1 MNQED
6 QQRWVPKAI
15 QRARSLEQALADLN
29 TKYQGRPSAEL
40 ARMIRQ
46 LEVEIANRNVS
57 RARRD
62 TC

>member
-6 QQRWVPKAI
+6 QQRWVPDAI
-15 QRARSLEQALADLN
+15 QRLRSLEQALADLN
-29 TKYQGRPSAEL
+29 TKYERRPSAEL

-46 LEVEIANRNVS
+46 LEAEIANREVA

-62 TC
+62 FC